1 MSGYGPGADL
11 PLRDLRN
18 PRAYFRSSN
27 ADTLALHSEVA
38 DARVT
43 FYNAATCNVTGLPNY
58 VLSASNETLR
68 FYKDDSR
75 VMAEISVGTALDGA
89 ADVAQLVVPG
99 GDVRAGRVFA
109 EIGGSKS
116 IVLKDYNRLSATG
129 QFIGFGISCNAGAAG
144 SEGIGYRVA
153 SNEAPHQFFV
163 GDAEVAR
170 ITTSELGAAKVVVGT
185 AGGPVTAAL
194 DVWGSGQIRGDLT
207 VSGAININAAA
218 SGIATLDP
226 GTARVPVAQ
235 LPQSLVYVT
244 SPSNQIDPSLL
255 PLPAAAPVLR
265 GSRFVGIGTT
275 FAYQRLHVQ
284 GSAIITDRLGVGIGT
299 AQPAARIHISECN
312 VALPALRLESIGG
325 RVLDVLFSG
334 SNALFVGG
342 AGAGAY
348 PFVGVGTDAPIAA
361 ASFVAVGAGA
371 RPAALSVAGEITTSG
386 TFSCSNIRT
395 ANLELYNAEVS
406 GGANGPVLYTQD
418 LVSGLGPTVRS
429 FIPFQYNREVDVNT
443 LRSHGAAPY
452 VRVQNSSLRVDGD
465 FYLMGAMYTLSDA
478 RVKSDLAP
486 IADPLARL
494 SGLRGYTYRVAG
506 GAGGAAAAGLLAQE
520 VAAVLPE
527 AVSEVPGGA
536 GGDGSDG
543 GDRLAVNYSAVVPLL
558 VECIR
563 ALEARVADLTL
574 SRP

>member
-27 ADTLALHSEVA
+27 ADTLTLHSEVA

-43 FYNAATCNVTGLPNY
+43 LYNAATCNVTGLPNY

-75 VMAEISVGTALDGA
+75 VMAEIGVGGELDGA
-89 ADVAQLVVPG
+89 AGVAQLVVPG

-109 EIGGSKS
+109 EAGGSKT

-129 QFIGFGISCNAGAAG
+129 QFIGFGVSCNVA
-144 SEGIGYRVA
+144 EGIGYRVA
-153 SNEAPHQFFV
+153 SNQAAHQFFV

-170 ITTSELGAAKVVVGT
+170 ITTSEAGAAKVVVG
-185 AGGPVTAAL
+185 AESGPTTAAL

-207 VSGAININAAA
+207 VAGAININAAA

-235 LPQSLVYVT
+235 LPQALVYVT

-284 GSAIITDRLGVGIGT
+284 GSAIVTDRLGVGIGT
-299 AQPAARIHISECN
+299 AAPAARIHVSECN

-348 PFVGVGTDAPIAA
+348 PFVGVGTDAPIA
-361 ASFVAVGAGA
+361 VNIAGA
-371 RPAALSVAGEITTSG
+371 PSGERPATLSVAGEITTSG
-386 TFSCSNIRT
+386 AFSCSNIRT
-395 ANLELYNAEVS
+395 ANLELYNSAVS
-406 GGANGPVLYTQD
+406 SNGPVLYTQD
-418 LVSGLGPTVRS
+418 LVGGLGPTVRS

-452 VRVQNSSLRVDGD
+452 VRVQDSSLRVDGD

-478 RVKSDLAP
+478 RVKSDVAP

-506 GAGGAAAAGLLAQE
+506 AAGGGAAAAGLLAQE

-527 AVSEVPGGA
+527 AVSRVPCAGAGGA
-536 GGDGSDG
+536 GGD
-543 GDRLAVNYSAVVPLL
+543 DRLAVNYSAVVPLL
-558 VECIR
+558 VECVR
-563 ALEARVADLTL
+563 ALEARVAELTAAL
-574 SRP
+574 ARSV

>member
-27 ADTLALHSEVA
+27 ADTLTLHSEVA

-43 FYNAATCNVTGLPNY
+43 LYNAATCNVTGLPNY

-75 VMAEISVGTALDGA
+75 VMAEIGVGGELDGA
-89 ADVAQLVVPG
+89 AGVAQLVVPG

-109 EIGGSKS
+109 EAGGNKT
-116 IVLKDYNRLSATG
+116 IILKDYNRLSATG
-129 QFIGFGISCNAGAAG
+129 QFIGFGVSCNVT
-144 SEGIGYRVA
+144 EGIGYRVA
-153 SNEAPHQFFV
+153 SNQAAHQFFV

-170 ITTSELGAAKVVVGT
+170 ITTSEAGAAKVVVGAGSGPTT
-185 AGGPVTAAL
+185 ASL

-207 VSGAININAAA
+207 VAGAININAAA

-284 GSAIITDRLGVGIGT
+284 GSAIVTDRLGVGIGT
-299 AQPAARIHISECN
+299 ATPAARIHVSECN

-361 ASFVAVGAGA
+361 NFAGA
-371 RPAALSVAGEITTSG
+371 PSGERPATLSVAGEITTSG
-386 TFSCSNIRT
+386 AFSCSNIRT
-395 ANLELYNAEVS
+395 ANLELYNSAVS
-406 GGANGPVLYTQD
+406 SNGPVLYMQD
-418 LVSGLGPTVRS
+418 LVGGLGPTVRS

-452 VRVQNSSLRVDGD
+452 VRVQDSSLRVDGD

-478 RVKSDLAP
+478 RVKSDVAP

-506 GAGGAAAAGLLAQE
+506 GAGAGGASAAGLLAQE

-527 AVSEVPGGA
+527 AVSRVPGGGA
-536 GGDGSDG
+536 GGD
-543 GDRLAVNYSAVVPLL
+543 DRLAVNYSAVVPLL
-558 VECIR
+558 VECVR
-563 ALEARVADLTL
+563 ALEARVAELTAAL
-574 SRP
+574 AR

>member
-27 ADTLALHSEVA
+27 ADTLTLHSEVA

-43 FYNAATCNVTGLPNY
+43 LYNAATCNVTGLPNY

-75 VMAEISVGTALDGA
+75 VMAEIGVGGELDGA
-89 ADVAQLVVPG
+89 AGVTQFVVPG

-109 EIGGSKS
+109 EAGGNKT
-116 IVLKDYNRLSATG
+116 IILKDYNRLSATG
-129 QFIGFGISCNAGAAG
+129 QFIGFGVSCNIT
-144 SEGIGYRVA
+144 EGIGYRVA
-153 SNEAPHQFFV
+153 SNQAAHQFFV

-170 ITTSELGAAKVVVGT
+170 ITTSEAGAAKVVVGAGSGPTT
-185 AGGPVTAAL
+185 ASL

-207 VSGAININAAA
+207 VAGAININAAA

-284 GSAIITDRLGVGIGT
+284 GSAIVTDRLGVGIGT
-299 AQPAARIHISECN
+299 ATPAARIHVSECN

-361 ASFVAVGAGA
+361 NFAGA
-371 RPAALSVAGEITTSG
+371 PSGERPATLSVAGEITTSG
-386 TFSCSNIRT
+386 AFSCSNIRT
-395 ANLELYNAEVS
+395 ANLELYNSAVS
-406 GGANGPVLYTQD
+406 SNGPVLYTQD
-418 LVSGLGPTVRS
+418 LVGGLGPTVRS

-452 VRVQNSSLRVDGD
+452 VRVQDSSLRVDGD

-478 RVKSDLAP
+478 RVKSDVAP

-506 GAGGAAAAGLLAQE
+506 GAGAGGAPAAGLLAQE

-527 AVSEVPGGA
+527 AVSRVPGGGAGGA
-536 GGDGSDG
+536 GGD
-543 GDRLAVNYSAVVPLL
+543 DRLAVNYSAVVPLL
-558 VECIR
+558 VECVR
-563 ALEARVADLTL
+563 ALEARVAELTAAL
-574 SRP
+574 AR

>member
-1 MSGYGPGADL
+1 
-11 PLRDLRN
+11 
-18 PRAYFRSSN
+18 
-27 ADTLALHSEVA
+27 
-38 DARVT
+38 
-43 FYNAATCNVTGLPNY
+43 
-58 VLSASNETLR
+58 
-68 FYKDDSR
+68 
-75 VMAEISVGTALDGA
+75 
-89 ADVAQLVVPG
+89 
-99 GDVRAGRVFA
+99 VFA

-129 QFIGFGISCNAGAAG
+129 QFIGFGISCNAGAGG

-170 ITTSELGAAKVVVGT
+170 ITTSELGAAKVVVGS

-207 VSGAININAAA
+207 VSGA

-506 GAGGAAAAGLLAQE
+506 GAGGGAAAAGLLAQE

-527 AVSEVPGGA
+527 AVSEVP
-536 GGDGSDG
+536 DG

>member
-27 ADTLALHSEVA
+27 ADTLTLHSEVA

-99 GDVRAGRVFA
+99 GDVRTGRVFA
-109 EIGGSKS
+109 EIGGAKS
-116 IVLKDYNRLSATG
+116 IILKDYNKLSATG
-129 QFIGFGISCNAGAAG
+129 QFIGFGVSSNAGG
-144 SEGIGYRVA
+144 EGIGYRVA

-170 ITTSELGAAKVVVGT
+170 ITTSELGAAKVVVGS

-207 VSGAININAAA
+207 VSGAININAGA

-299 AQPAARIHISECN
+299 AAPAARIHISECN

-406 GGANGPVLYTQD
+406 GGSNGPVLYTQD
-418 LVSGLGPTVRS
+418 LVGGLGPTVRS

-506 GAGGAAAAGLLAQE
+506 GAAGGAAAAGLLAQE
-520 VAAVLPE
+520 VEAVLPE
-527 AVSEVPGGA
+527 AVTQVP
-536 GGDGSDG
+536 DG

-563 ALEARVADLTL
+563 ALEARVADLML